1 MLSMSTEAPHP
12 IHPSQP
18 ELDFAAPET
27 APEPAAAQPTADY
40 DETPPPEAIE
50 LPPPPE
56 TTEISDEEL
65 EALDEMNA
73 AATVSAVPLPAQPA
87 HVATIVVKA
96 PGFGEQ
102 LQSLRVQHKLTI
114 GELAAKTH
122 MTASAIQD
130 LESGDVTRLNSNAN
144 YHYCRSQIERICQ
157 AYGEGISPEPILE
170 ALDQELQKHAP
181 VATSEHGLAEETD
194 DGFTEDRTRRFSS
207 LLISL
212 VIILLLL
219 LILGGW
225 AYKRYEIGRQEK
237 SSADYDL
244 PSLVPPPQLPL
255 TPLDLPTP

>member
-1 MLSMSTEAPHP
+1 MSTEAPHP

-27 APEPAAAQPTADY
+27 APEPATEQPPADY

-50 LPPPPE
+50 PPPPPE
-56 TTEISDEEL
+56 TIEISDEEL

-73 AATVSAVPLPAQPA
+73 DAAATVCAVPASAQPP
-87 HVATIVVKA
+87 HVSTIVVNA

-157 AYGEGISPEPILE
+157 AYGEGISPWD
-170 ALDQELQKHAP
+170 AQ
-181 VATSEHGLAEETD
+181 ATDFLK
-194 DGFTEDRTRRFSS
+194 
-207 LLISL
+207 
-212 VIILLLL
+212 
-219 LILGGW
+219 
-225 AYKRYEIGRQEK
+225 KRK
-237 SSADYDL
+237 SSSNQGSGGTNFKMCGQRRNISIGLKRIIIDCARK
-244 PSLVPPPQLPL
+244 
-255 TPLDLPTP
+255 